1 MDLLLPQAIPMAFK
15 FGVKLTQATCLSDDL
30 DITIVDAQTDFKH
43 ALVLQ
48 DCNNNISVSLD
59 WNAHQDWVP
68 QQEFPNLCA
77 SKAFLDSHI
86 NQESAVYNMDLNQE
100 SHHVVNDHIMGKDYP
115 QQESMH
121 MPSTYVEPPL
131 YNEHDILVAA
141 VLQLHSSSSIT
152 VQISAIW
159 ASVAEHLMQLIVLL
173 VSIMHIEVEDGVGII
188 LQVQRDDTHQK
199 SGRIPIREVSHNT
212 SRIIFELWDWSQHI
226 RPRLRI
232 MVMWDAIVFI
242 CENHLLNSNLML
254 SPSFSFLAQ
263 HNIYHN
269 LKTGFSRPHNSE
281 KIKITFSQIGVLS
294 VSGLKQGL
302 ENLVNVESIRIEDE
316 LNEFQLYKRFS
327 GKNVSIDSWF
337 NQSCGIWRLVSL
349 FDSISDMVAEH
360 NWQIY
365 EQDDKENL
373 VQPQDYSEEG
383 FKELVYYVPAL
394 KKKLNEDFASNKEL
408 ASIYKQLQKG
418 LDGAQGDNTGNMK
431 PAAVQWLPE
440 LFPTL
445 FTTTLDPLD
454 KSWQGFLHNLT
465 GSLICPITANLW
477 PTFMYA
483 NYKYNPKD
491 IEKGLFQ
498 STLLLKLYFNYQ
510 QLYNNILDFF
520 KMPPGPTSKTKIE
533 NLLLWW
539 NRKVFGHSQAAVYS
553 PQAIENTLV
562 SCQQIE

>member
-1 MDLLLPQAIPMAFK
+1 
-15 FGVKLTQATCLSDDL
+15 
-30 DITIVDAQTDFKH
+30 
-43 ALVLQ
+43 
-48 DCNNNISVSLD
+48 
-59 WNAHQDWVP
+59 
-68 QQEFPNLCA
+68 
-77 SKAFLDSHI
+77 
-86 NQESAVYNMDLNQE
+86 
-100 SHHVVNDHIMGKDYP
+100 
-115 QQESMH
+115 
-121 MPSTYVEPPL
+121 
-131 YNEHDILVAA
+131 
-141 VLQLHSSSSIT
+141 
-152 VQISAIW
+152 
-159 ASVAEHLMQLIVLL
+159 
-173 VSIMHIEVEDGVGII
+173 
-188 LQVQRDDTHQK
+188 
-199 SGRIPIREVSHNT
+199 
-212 SRIIFELWDWSQHI
+212 
-226 RPRLRI
+226 

-440 LFPTL
+440 QKLARLLAQSHRQPYL
-445 FTTTLDPLD
+445 PYIKEQIHDCHPKYLV
-454 KSWQGFLHNLT
+454 
-465 GSLICPITANLW
+465 TANLW

-562 SCQQIE
+562 SCIVLVMCAVILYHMIVNKLNDACVTYYLADLNCIVDHLI